1 MNKEEYLKR
10 KQAQITY
17 FEELPRRNKCFT
29 CYRPEHNCLC
39 EHIESFDT
47 KARFVLL
54 MHIKEAKR
62 EKLGTG
68 RLTTATLKNSEVI
81 VGVDFTNDTRV
92 NELLRDTRYY
102 PVVLYPGDEAY
113 NVSEDPI
120 ENFPIPAN
128 KELLIFVIDGTWPCA
143 KKMMK
148 ESSNIRHL
156 PRIMFSPNKKS
167 NFLIKHQPDELCLST
182 LESIHFLLGEMDK
195 VGLENLEG
203 REDRLLN
210 SFRAHVEFQ
219 LKCSSDPSIPSNRGR
234 KRLVRPKEMKII
246 PKKNRKFVID

>member
-10 KQAQITY
+10 KKAQQKE
-17 FEELPRRNKCFT
+17 FEELPRRSKCFS
-29 CYRPEHNCLC
+29 CYRPLNACLC
-39 EHIESFDT
+39 NHISSFDT
-47 KARFVLL
+47 KAKFVLL
-54 MHIKEAKR
+54 MHIKEARR

-68 RLTTATLKNSEVI
+68 RITAATLTNSEVI
-81 VGVDFTNDTRV
+81 VGVDFTEDTRV
-92 NELLRDTRYY
+92 NELLCDPRYY

-113 NVSEDPI
+113 NVSVDPI
-120 ENFPIPAN
+120 EKFPLPPE

-182 LESIHFLLGEMDK
+182 LESIHFLLQEMDK

-203 REDRLLN
+203 KEDRLLG
-210 SFRAHVEFQ
+210 SFGAHVEFQ
-219 LKCSSDPSIPSNRGR
+219 LKCSSDPTIPSNRGR
-234 KRLVRPKEMKII
+234 KRINRPEEMKII
-246 PKKNRKFVID
+246 PKRHRKFVID